1 LDAHKAYWNGF
12 IVIYNTMPD
21 IKMLYDRHLYI
32 DSLSFSRGG
41 RKIIS
46 SLFLTFGPNEVIGI
60 LGKNG
65 SGKSTLMNIIFGAI
79 KPDFAFMR
87 CRGVKFEKGYRTKE
101 IVYLPQEGFLPREL
115 RLSEALR
122 LFEIDDPY
130 VLDLSC
136 IQENLNSRLRN
147 LSSGMIRFIETLIL
161 LHTKHSFVLLDEP
174 FLGLS
179 PIFIEQIS
187 AHIEHVRH
195 RKGILI
201 ADHNFRQVMDVSDRL
216 YLLKDSHLIDVSTQ
230 EDLVFEGYIKQID

>member
-1 LDAHKAYWNGF
+1 
-12 IVIYNTMPD
+12 MSD
-21 IKMLYDRHLYI
+21 IEMLYDRNLYL

-46 SLFLTFGPNEVIGI
+46 NLFLTFGPNEVIGI

-65 SGKSTLMNIIFGAI
+65 SGKSTLMKIIFGET

-87 CRGVKFEKGYRTKE
+87 CQGVKFEKGYRTKE

-115 RLSEALR
+115 RLSEAIR
-122 LFEIDDPY
+122 FFEIDDSH
-130 VLDLSC
+130 LLELSF
-136 IQENLNSRLRN
+136 IHENLNRHLGN
-147 LSSGMIRFIETLIL
+147 LSLGMIRFIETLIL

-174 FLGLS
+174 FVGLS
-179 PIFIEQIS
+179 PIFIEVIS
-187 AHIEHVRH
+187 AHIERVRH

-201 ADHNFRQVMDVSDRL
+201 TDHYFRQVMDVSDRL
-216 YLLKDSHLIDVSTQ
+216 YLLKDSHLIHVSNQ